1 MGDLSPGGR
10 AAPVAAA
17 KAAAR
22 KRAMALRDAVPAARR
37 TAMAEAVARLDLP
50 FLAGREV
57 VSAYYPMG
65 SEFDVLPLMSRIAG
79 LGHAT
84 ALPAVAGRGRPLRFH
99 AWVPGEP
106 TVRGVRDIPVPAP
119 GAAERVPDLLLVPF
133 LQFDRQGFRLGY
145 GAGFYDL
152 TLAALRA
159 ARDILA
165 VGIGFSAQEV
175 ARVPRAGH
183 DQRLDLIV
191 TEREIIACRPE
202 AGA

>member
-1 MGDLSPGGR
+1 MADLSPGES
-10 AAPVAAA
+10 VAAV

-22 KRAMALRDAVPAARR
+22 KQAITLRDTIPAARR
-37 TAMAEAVARLDLP
+37 AAMAKAVARLDLP
-50 FLAGREV
+50 FLARRAT
-57 VSAYYPMG
+57 VSAYHPMG

-84 ALPAVAGRGRPLRFH
+84 ALPVVTGRNQPLRFH
-99 AWVPGEP
+99 AWAPGEP
-106 TVRGVRDIPVPAP
+106 TLRGVRDIPVPAS
-119 GAAERVPDLLLVPF
+119 GAAELVPDLLLVPF

-159 ARDILA
+159 VKDILA

-175 ARVPRAGH
+175 AHVPRAGH
-183 DQRLDLIV
+183 DQRLDAIF
-191 TEREIIACRPE
+191 TEREIITCRSGT
-202 AGA
+202 GA